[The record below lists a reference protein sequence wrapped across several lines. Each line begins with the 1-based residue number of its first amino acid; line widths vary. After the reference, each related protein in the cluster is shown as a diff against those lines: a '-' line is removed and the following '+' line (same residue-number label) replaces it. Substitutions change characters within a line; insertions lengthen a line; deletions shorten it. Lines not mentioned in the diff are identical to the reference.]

1 LSINQESRRE
11 TLRHYFVVRGYHK
24 GYKDRSVIFNPK
36 IDSVHVT
43 LHMLLW
49 PNYGAY
55 TYVSWI
61 KELSSITLGLFKA
74 VKTLEIHDSRSTI

>member
-1 LSINQESRRE
+1 
-11 TLRHYFVVRGYHK
+11 
-24 GYKDRSVIFNPK
+24 
-36 IDSVHVT
+36 
-43 LHMLLW
+43 MLLW